1 MSNSYLVVQREF
13 NFIFQFFDII
23 IRRRHVTGEPK
34 LLDLPTHDSPV
45 LLLSILKIVS
55 KFNKILL
62 L

>member
-34 LLDLPTHDSPV
+34 LLDLPTHD
-45 LLLSILKIVS
+45 
-55 KFNKILL
+55 
-62 L
+62 